1 MLRTENATIRF
12 GGLVAVNSVNMHI
25 KEGQITALI
34 GPNGAGKTTTF
45 NMISGVYS
53 PTEGKVFF
61 NGKEVNGIPPYKMNH
76 MGMSRTYQQINLF
89 KSMSVQDNVL
99 VGMHPRI
106 SHGLTDCIL
115 RTKKSKMEEKACL
128 EKAEELMEFVGLT
141 HKRNTP
147 AGSLPYG
154 EQRLLEIIRAMAS
167 DPKLLLLDEPAA
179 GMNTTEKVELSETI
193 LRIKDRGFTVL
204 LVEHDMKLVMNISDY
219 IYVLNFGTKIAEGL
233 PAEIQSNPDVIA
245 AYLGGE

>member
-12 GGLVAVNSVNMHI
+12 GGLVAVNSVNMHV
-25 KEGQITALI
+25 KKGQITALI

-45 NMISGVYS
+45 NMISGVYR

-61 NGKEVNGIPPYKMNH
+61 DGKEVNGIPPFKMNQ

-89 KSMSVQDNVL
+89 KSMSVQDNIL
-99 VGMHPRI
+99 VGIHPRI
-106 SHGLTDCIL
+106 SHGLADSIL
-115 RTKKSKMEEKACL
+115 HTKKCLSEEKAAL
-128 EKAEELMEFVGLT
+128 EKAEELMEFVGLID
-141 HKRNTP
+141 KRNTP

-154 EQRLLEIIRAMAS
+154 EQRLLEIVRAMAS

-179 GMNTTEKVELSETI
+179 GMNTTEKVQLSETI

-204 LVEHDMKLVMNISDY
+204 LVEHDMKLVMHISDY

-233 PAEIQSNPDVIA
+233 PEEVKANPDVIA